1 MQEVNVLL
9 KKQKK
14 NYLGEKGDDIF
25 KVKKDSKLFTFVL
38 TQIKYTNFQKKKSSI
53 KFFFEYLLYVIF
65 LTILHATNSTVRRVG
80 IYTRWAVSRRSTF
93 TTLHVVFIKMLVYCL
108 SHI

>member
-14 NYLGEKGDDIF
+14 NYLGEKGDDIL

-53 KFFFEYLLYVIF
+53 KFFF
-65 LTILHATNSTVRRVG
+65 
-80 IYTRWAVSRRSTF
+80 
-93 TTLHVVFIKMLVYCL
+93 
-108 SHI
+108 